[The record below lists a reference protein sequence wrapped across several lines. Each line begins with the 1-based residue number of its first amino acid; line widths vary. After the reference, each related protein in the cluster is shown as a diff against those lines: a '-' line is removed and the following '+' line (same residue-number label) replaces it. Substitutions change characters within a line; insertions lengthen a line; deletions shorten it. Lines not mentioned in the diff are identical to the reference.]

1 MLDHVCEVGDLLF
14 EVALSL
20 LETLDPLF
28 PVGKAA
34 TATAEAVPVVSMSA
48 HVHLPS
54 S

>member
-1 MLDHVCEVGDLLF
+1 MLDHVCEVGDLLL

-20 LETLDPLF
+20 LETLYPLL

-34 TATAEAVPVVSMSA
+34 TAAAEAAAVVSMSA

>member
-1 MLDHVCEVGDLLF
+1 MLDHVCEVGDLLL

-20 LETLDPLF
+20 LETLDPLL

-34 TATAEAVPVVSMSA
+34 PATAVAAPVMSISA
-48 HVHLPS
+48 HVHLLS